1 MLGANFV
8 ECNKHGG
15 VDGARD
21 VEEGAGDALYA
32 RDAAFIKFR
41 CGCGVGRLLYL
52 GPICRREPL
61 VGRVLR
67 ARGYGVLEAIQ
78 GLAEGVGHGDVDVI
92 ARVLQFYGK
101 PAVIAA
107 R

>member
-1 MLGANFV
+1 MLGADFV
-8 ECNKHGG
+8 ECNKYGG

-32 RDAAFIKFR
+32 RGAAFIKFR
-41 CGCGVGRLLYL
+41 CGRDVGRLLYL
-52 GPICRREPL
+52 GPIRRCEPL

-67 ARGYGVLEAIQ
+67 ARWYGVLEALQ
-78 GLAEGVGHGDVDVI
+78 GLSEGFGHGDVDVI
-92 ARVLQFYGK
+92 ARVIPFYGK
-101 PAVIAA
+101 PAILAA